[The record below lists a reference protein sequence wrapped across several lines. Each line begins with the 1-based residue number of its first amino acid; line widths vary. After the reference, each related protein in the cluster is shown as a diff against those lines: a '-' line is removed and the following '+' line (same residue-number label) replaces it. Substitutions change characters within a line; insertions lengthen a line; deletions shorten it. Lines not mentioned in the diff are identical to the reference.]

1 MSDIIAN
8 DAPGIRCFLVE
19 SEMKFDNEFWEQVN
33 QRFEMRAHMYPE
45 RLRRLLKLIKD
56 YTDKYDD
63 EHIVAPSHPF
73 IIAIDGRAA
82 SGKST
87 LAEQLSKLLDADVV
101 HMDDFFLPPAL
112 RTEERLAEPGGNVHY
127 ERFCE
132 EVLPYLESSAAF
144 SYRIFDCSKMDYSG
158 ERIIENKPIL
168 IVEGSYSHHPKFGGY
183 ADLFVFS
190 DVDAEEQLR
199 RIRLRNGEEKVQ
211 MFAKKWIPM
220 EERYF
225 VGCDVRKDAN
235 IIV

>member
-1 MSDIIAN
+1 MLDQ
-8 DAPGIRCFLVE
+8 G
-19 SEMKFDNEFWEQVN
+19 FWNKVN
-33 QRFEMRAHMYPE
+33 QETQKENFEYPE
-45 RLRRLLKLIKD
+45 RLRKLLKLIKD
-56 YTDKYDD
+56 CTDGQAD
-63 EHIVAPSHPF
+63 EGEEVPGRPF

-101 HMDDFFLPPAL
+101 HMDDFFLPPEL

-132 EVLPYLESSAAF
+132 EVLPYLGSSAAF

-158 ERIIENKPIL
+158 ERIIENKPIR
-168 IVEGSYSHHPKFGGY
+168 IVEGAYSHHPKFGGY

-199 RIRLRNGEEKVQ
+199 RICLRNGEEKAQ

-225 VGCDVRKDAN
+225 AAFEIKEHTGDV
-235 IIV
+235 I